1 MAKKKGPAAF
11 DCLLDLP
18 VQFGN
23 VNCGD
28 KTARIGITLDRG
40 GDQLTIA
47 QADKQLVERRLTVRM
62 VARPPGDN
70 HDQDR
75 LPGMDDDE
83 KLDAVVDVK
92 GFSVSKDTISFGLTF
107 AIASVDV
114 GALAHF
120 AKRAG
125 KLVVTCAE
133 DIPERNGDD
142 SDSELES

>member
-1 MAKKKGPAAF
+1 MAKKKTS
-11 DCLLDLP
+11 LLELP
-18 VQFGN
+18 VAFGG
-23 VNCGD
+23 VSVGD
-28 KTARIGITLDRG
+28 KTARIGCAVDRG
-40 GDQLTIA
+40 EALGIA
-47 QADKQLVERRLTVRM
+47 EADRHLCEQRLTVRM
-62 VARPPGDN
+62 LARPAGDN

-92 GFSVSKDTISFGLTF
+92 GFSVSKDSISFGLTF

-133 DIPERNGDD
+133 DIPEKEGSGDD
-142 SDSELES
+142 SNNGED